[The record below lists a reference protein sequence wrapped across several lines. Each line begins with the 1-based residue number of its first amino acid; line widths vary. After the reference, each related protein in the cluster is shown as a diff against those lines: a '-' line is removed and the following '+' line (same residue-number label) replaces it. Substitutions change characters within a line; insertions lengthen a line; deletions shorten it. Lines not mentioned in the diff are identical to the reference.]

1 MVHQKDEKVKK
12 YVREF
17 MLISVGREGINLRI
31 SKFGTFIIAI
41 LFILLFFIGANI
53 VIREISQRNR
63 EIERHRK
70 KIEEINE
77 ELRKRDE
84 ELNELKEFKQLIDA
98 IKDLSKR
105 TLNKEEKDELA
116 QVIYKESQKYKY
128 NWRMIMAVIMTES
141 MFRAKLESTDPSYGL
156 MQIKYDTAKEVGNK
170 IGVDV
175 QTNYELYDITKNV
188 VIGGF
193 YLFEQILRFDD
204 VKKGIVAY
212 NLGPTKTANINKAK
226 NGDKIETDY
235 LKKVLNNYNYL
246 KQQYPSYV
254 IAKN

>member
-1 MVHQKDEKVKK
+1 MIHEKDERVKK

-41 LFILLFFIGANI
+41 LIILIFTIGGNM
-53 VIREISQRNR
+53 VIRELSQRNR

-70 KIEEINE
+70 KIEELSE
-77 ELRKRDE
+77 ELRKRDQ
-84 ELNELKEFKQLIDA
+84 ELGELKEFKQLIDA
-98 IKDLSKR
+98 IKDLSSR
-105 TLNKEEKDELA
+105 VLNNKEKNELA
-116 QVIYKESQKYKY
+116 QVIYKESKKYKY
-128 NWRMIMAVIMTES
+128 DWRMIVAVIMTES

-156 MQIKYDTAKEVGNK
+156 MQIKLGTAKEVGNK
-170 IGVDV
+170 IGLNVKN
-175 QTNYELYDITKNV
+175 NYELYDISKNV

-212 NLGPTKTANINKAK
+212 NLGPTKTARINKARK
-226 NGDKIETDY
+226 GEAIETDY
-235 LKKVLNNYNYL
+235 LRKVLNNYNYL
-246 KQQYPSYV
+246 KQEYPIV
-254 IAKN
+254 VN